1 MPTIRGHASHTW
13 PALDTQRREEA
24 AQFIL
29 DPRQDWFRAQAVRT
43 TAKQRITFTFHG
55 WEGRQPS
62 PTEHITPRPLQQGV
76 LTCSLV
82 SWCHPRLHDSNIL
95 RSAMGFLN
103 INSSGWSHF
112 GSLLPENGAMS
123 AQNTLCWVQF
133 SLSSRSHSYSTSF
146 SLGLVV
152 IPNHHVRWANSAPS
166 EYWQWENNWT
176 SCATVSWLHSRE
188 RFIICLSENA
198 WCRFDIW
205 VISIRLY
212 SSKLVCL

>member
-1 MPTIRGHASHTW
+1 MARTGHTEEGGGSAVYFGSTPGLIQSAGSEDDSKTKNYFYFSRLGGPSAIAHRTHHT
-13 PALDTQRREEA
+13 
-24 AQFIL
+24 
-29 DPRQDWFRAQAVRT
+29 
-43 TAKQRITFTFHG
+43 
-55 WEGRQPS
+55 S
-62 PTEHITPRPLQQGV
+62 PLQQGV

-112 GSLLPENGAMS
+112 GSLLPENGAMF

-133 SLSSRSHSYSTSF
+133 SLSSRSHSHSTSF

-152 IPNHHVRWANSAPS
+152 IPNHHVSWANSAPS

-176 SCATVSWLHSRE
+176 SCATVSWLHYRE
-188 RFIICLSENA
+188 RFIIWLSENA

-212 SSKLVCL
+212 SSKLICL